1 MPAAYRSTYAP
12 ADMSDSSRHEDDRP
26 GDPCHLVGESDR
38 DQTGWFS
45 LQQLICPDVDG
56 SLLVPRT
63 PNDGS
68 GSNDKEMP
76 QIAVPHFRY
85 AHSLLAAGRVL
96 LWHQPEPSGKLP
108 AGTEHFRVA
117 HGGGQRGRGDEADA
131 GDRLKSLA
139 GRVRSMPS
147 HQPILKLGFAFRN
160 PCYRPKNSLFL
171 KIFPC

>member
-1 MPAAYRSTYAP
+1 LNHPGCPDLWLDWISIARVVFSCPNWLCPLHTGPLTLRLTWAIALFTS
-12 ADMSDSSRHEDDRP
+12 HDRP
-26 GDPCHLVGESDR
+26 GDPCHLVGESDS

-56 SLLVPRT
+56 GFLVPRT
-63 PNDGS
+63 LNDGS

-117 HGGGQRGRGDEADA
+117 HSGGQRGRGD
-131 GDRLKSLA
+131 
-139 GRVRSMPS
+139 
-147 HQPILKLGFAFRN
+147 
-160 PCYRPKNSLFL
+160 
-171 KIFPC
+171 